1 MDSAFTLT
9 PDTSKTDL
17 ITTAMIAT
25 ATTITRMNIGGTAG
39 TGTIIGTIT
48 IGIMTGTTTG
58 IDASCFFSAII
69 DFLVNHRKNGLIGR
83 IYPEAVPAAFNVI
96 VGPATD
102 AQSNAN
108 HYSDSSIR
116 RNNESKTTIRP

>member
-1 MDSAFTLT
+1 MV
-9 PDTSKTDL
+9 
-17 ITTAMIAT
+17 TTVT
-25 ATTITRMNIGGTAG
+25 ATTTTRMNTDGSDG

-96 VGPATD
+96 VGPAAD

-108 HYSDSSIR
+108 HYFDRSIR
-116 RNNESKTTIRP
+116 RSNESKTTIRP